1 MVSKNEILD
10 FLFQNKTIF
19 ENRFYCEKIGLF
31 GSFARNEQTEN
42 SDIDLVV
49 VFKKSTPDLYKTEIE
64 LQQFISSKFNRKV
77 DICAEKWIKPV
88 FKSMVLKDVIY
99 A

>member
-1 MVSKNEILD
+1 MLTRNEILD
-10 FLFQNKTIF
+10 FLTRNKTVF
-19 ENRFYCEKIGLF
+19 ESRFYCEKIGLF

-49 VFKKSTPDLYKTEIE
+49 VFKKDTPDLYKTEIE
-64 LQQFISSKFNRKV
+64 LQQFFSNQFNRKV

-88 FKSMVLKDVIY
+88 FKDYVLKETIY